1 MELIR
6 QMRQITLINTELVV
20 KFELILLIS
29 IDLDID
35 LMNYVSMMYFIF
47 VCFLIGQVILWR

>member
-1 MELIR
+1 MELIC

-35 LMNYVSMMYFIF
+35 LMNY
-47 VCFLIGQVILWR
+47 L

>member
-35 LMNYVSMMYFIF
+35 LMNY
-47 VCFLIGQVILWR
+47 L